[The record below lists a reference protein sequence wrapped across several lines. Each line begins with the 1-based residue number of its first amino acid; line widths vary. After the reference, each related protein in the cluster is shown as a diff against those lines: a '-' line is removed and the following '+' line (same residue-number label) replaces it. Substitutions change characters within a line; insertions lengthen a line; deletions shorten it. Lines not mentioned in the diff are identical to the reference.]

1 MKSFKQMRNE
11 EFVPKFQRATK
22 TDVHYT
28 GTINGKTYVVPHSFH
43 GNHDVLHGTKVTP
56 IRYNHVVSP
65 HHVQF
70 NNPTLSPE
78 EIARVNQHI
87 KDIHPGKLDE
97 ESYFYHMGG
106 SHQGQYVT
114 AKSESEAHKKIE
126 KRHGSKAV
134 SVKLTV
140 PDASKE
146 DQLKEES
153 ITENILYEKGNYT
166 VRSHPKGHFEVYRN
180 QGTAAVKCATIG
192 KGPGPH
198 LGYERA
204 KAEVDKRH
212 QEEQLKETRQMTLH
226 LGVKRTAPKEVPV
239 TKVTEP
245 EHTASYDEL
254 FNSRKAA
261 TLAFAKKHHITEK
274 EDESK
279 ETAPVKRAEKD
290 GKKDGK
296 KEHHP
301 DTNKSKWLKRLFP
314 HSPENR
320 QGFLPE
326 KVEDAMLGEG
336 KNVFDYHQTQ
346 IAKKTLRMPD
356 AMVGVMGGMDKEES
370 RRHLK
375 KMGWSDQRI
384 KQHENAQFVSEHVWN
399 VTDHLGNK
407 HEVEAKDR
415 SEAMQKTVSVG
426 SHSHPEGIP
435 MHLWSKV
442 RVEKKEKSLEESKMQ
457 NYPHVYDV
465 HLHGKKI
472 DTLRTATH
480 LDPTEYKKM
489 LVQAHDYHPEITVTK
504 KPTLMSEAVKSVLMN
519 EKSLLQEKTLTP
531 AESEKKEDIVHGM
544 KKSIKS
550 FKSHY
555 GERAKNVMYATAT
568 ARAKELSESRKIVV
582 HHVYDEQ
589 KRVAHS
595 IHATAADAKETK
607 KQLEL
612 GGAQK
617 GRYTINKY
625 LRKLEENYKYD
636 NMMYATATARA
647 KKLAESKYN
656 YETAM
661 TSRLPA
667 HLTDDPKGE
676 KELEQGHLQ
685 HCGKCGRVRVFTKGS
700 MTCPVCGTKKVTEEV
715 EQIDEL
721 SKNTLGSYVRG
732 AARNKDLQVGD
743 KVHLGLGQKGGAG
756 HEGTVHKIEGS
767 QVHVNVG
774 KGEVFGGNRIVVGTR
789 KHVTVREGSEQLD
802 ELSKATLGSY
812 VRGAARNKDL
822 LMVKSGNMRM
832 VGNDKEAEKYQEK
845 SFKRTK
851 GIRHAVEKLEESEQL
866 DETVEYK
873 SGHLLHPDDQRHV
886 LNAYVHRYTKEHVPQ
901 WAEKPMPNGQ
911 SHKPHHE
918 TDADWLKHTKF
929 AVKKNGRLHAG
940 ATHAQSTPSL
950 PLTEAEQLDET
961 FMGTYKRNESMNRHT
976 ANIVHLAK
984 HFGTEADKSEAKFY
998 ADELK
1003 KHGHNK
1009 HHEASYRLHQKL
1021 WPLATAAHHYSE
1033 EVEQLNEL
1041 KKSTLRNYLGKAAY
1055 DLRQQERVGHDA
1067 IEAERLK
1074 ILQGSSRSA
1083 RYGGRAKRAFHK
1095 GDKRI
1100 EGIHRAAGK
1109 LEEERKPYDAYD
1121 FAVGA
1126 KLSHH
1131 VDDNTHFHMNKEH
1144 GVYHIKGFKQGK
1156 HFWDTART
1164 HGEAMKKFSAHK
1176 KGVSEEVEQ
1185 LDEGDHKFI
1194 NAASSRKSIADA
1206 EKALKDNPGMWS
1218 GPKAGF
1224 KGLITVHKKHLAK
1237 LQEAEQLDEIS
1248 LGLAHKVHDAR
1259 IERGDEYQRQA
1270 VSGPHHNQAQAKMKQ
1285 EYAKADKVGGFITRK
1300 HNRLDAVGP
1309 EGRRGTAYAP
1319 TYKFHEEAEQLDE
1332 MTIGAGSHK
1341 VIKAFLN
1348 KQSASSKKLSTDGK
1362 TLHGNWLGGSG
1373 IAHHEG
1379 GKVHLNDLG
1388 GRTAIQVHRAIK
1400 KHLTY
1405 GSGSNVPHYDTELH
1419 EAHSETY
1426 NTIRRVLG
1434 EKKG

>member
-22 TDVHYT
+22 TDAHYT

-226 LGVKRTAPKEVPV
+226 LGVKRTAAKEVPV

-279 ETAPVKRAEKD
+279 ETAPVKRAE
-290 GKKDGK
+290 KDGK

-636 NMMYATATARA
+636 NMMYATATKMG
-647 KKLAESKYN
+647 KKLAESKYG
-656 YETAM
+656 YEPAM

-732 AARNKDLQVGD
+732 AARNKDL
-743 KVHLGLGQKGGAG
+743 
-756 HEGTVHKIEGS
+756 
-767 QVHVNVG
+767 
-774 KGEVFGGNRIVVGTR
+774 
-789 KHVTVREGSEQLD
+789 
-802 ELSKATLGSY
+802 
-812 VRGAARNKDL
+812 

-832 VGNDKEAEKYQEK
+832 VGNDKEAEKYQLK

-851 GIRHAVEKLEESEQL
+851 GIRRAVEKLEEVEQI
-866 DETVEYK
+866 DELSRHTLSNYIKK
-873 SGHLLHPDDQRHV
+873 SANDIDYNVRHV
-886 LNAYVHRYTKEHVPQ
+886 GT
-901 WAEKPMPNGQ
+901 G
-911 SHKPHHE
+911 
-918 TDADWLKHTKF
+918 D
-929 AVKKNGRLHAG
+929 VKTAMVSK
-940 ATHAQSTPSL
+940 
-950 PLTEAEQLDET
+950 
-961 FMGTYKRNESMNRHT
+961 KRT
-976 ANIVHLAK
+976 QGIKKA
-984 HFGTEADKSEAKFY
+984 ADKLSDK
-998 ADELK
+998 
-1003 KHGHNK
+1003 
-1009 HHEASYRLHQKL
+1009 
-1021 WPLATAAHHYSE
+1021 
-1033 EVEQLNEL
+1033 
-1041 KKSTLRNYLGKAAY
+1041 
-1055 DLRQQERVGHDA
+1055 VG
-1067 IEAERLK
+1067 
-1074 ILQGSSRSA
+1074 S
-1083 RYGGRAKRAFHK
+1083 FT
-1095 GDKRI
+1095 
-1100 EGIHRAAGK
+1100 K

-1176 KGVSEEVEQ
+1176 KGVSEEV
-1185 LDEGDHKFI
+1185 
-1194 NAASSRKSIADA
+1194 
-1206 EKALKDNPGMWS
+1206 
-1218 GPKAGF
+1218 
-1224 KGLITVHKKHLAK
+1224 
-1237 LQEAEQLDEIS
+1237 EQLDEIS

-1373 IAHHEG
+1373 IAHHG
-1379 GKVHLNDLG
+1379 DGKVHLNDLG
-1388 GRTAIQVHRAIK
+1388 GKTALQVHRAIK

-1405 GSGSNVPHYDTELH
+1405 DSHSDVPHYDTVLH
-1419 EAHSETY
+1419 EHSDVYKTV
-1426 NTIRRVLG
+1426 RRVLG
-1434 EKKG
+1434 EKVYLKEVTHKIVQKKNHNAVYASGFHSPEHAHKWLANYNPDMWMEKNVKAHDLEVIEDKGHNKKRG